1 MSVKSVATSINDVL
15 KPFYGNFDNNAI
27 SRLEKQKMQLE
38 EQIEKIKKSDIAD
51 QIKQD
56 RVEQLEERIQEI
68 EIEIQNKQ
76 REKLNQ
82 KKNTNQQKHSEQ
94 SIISTQGDDG
104 LSRDMSGLLGA
115 SITNSKLKTMNNTKN
130 SLNRKGDVLEAEIK
144 LDESRGGEAK
154 AKKAELQDIES
165 RKQILNKKIG
175 DTFQEGQSQLEEVSK
190 QEIKNSDKNNKN
202 ELISDQQGIEDR
214 DIVYKKIDIKV

>member
-1 MSVKSVATSINDVL
+1 MSVKSVTTNINDVL
-15 KPFYGNFDNNAI
+15 KPFYSNYNNNVI

-38 EQIEKIKKSDIAD
+38 EQIEKIKKSDIAN

-56 RVEQLEERIQEI
+56 RVELLEERIQEI

-82 KKNTNQQKHSEQ
+82 KQNTSQQKNSEQ
-94 SIISTQGDDG
+94 SIISVQGNDSI
-104 LSRDMSGLLGA
+104 SRDMSGLLGA
-115 SITNSKLKTMNNTKN
+115 SITNSKLKMVNNTKN
-130 SLNRKGDVLEAEIK
+130 SLNRKGGVLEVEIK
-144 LDESRGGEAK
+144 LDESRGGDAK

-175 DTFQEGQSQLEEVSK
+175 DTFQDGQNQLEAK
-190 QEIKNSDKNNKN
+190 QEIKNSDKNNKLKN
-202 ELISDQQGIEDR
+202 EVISNQQGIEDR
-214 DIVYKKIDIKV
+214 DTVYKKVDIKV